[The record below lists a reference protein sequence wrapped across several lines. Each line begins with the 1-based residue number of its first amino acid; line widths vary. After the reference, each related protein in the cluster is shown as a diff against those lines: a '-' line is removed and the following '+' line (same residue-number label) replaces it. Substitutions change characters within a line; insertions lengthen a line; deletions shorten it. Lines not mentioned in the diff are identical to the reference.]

1 MSGVK
6 CFPCNETSI
15 GRNGWYRNVLL
26 TSYNSGEPV
35 HQGFS
40 VNQST
45 NNQIWL
51 QHAKETANN
60 SKKIVV
66 FIFYDVC
73 RVYFP
78 KLLLFS
84 VKIIQVFA
92 LETTVSR
99 LKSRERVNETKF
111 NG

>member
-1 MSGVK
+1 MS
-6 CFPCNETSI
+6 C
-15 GRNGWYRNVLL
+15 YRVIIR
-26 TSYNSGEPV
+26 GEPV
-35 HQGFS
+35 HQEFS

-45 NNQIWL
+45 NNQSWL
-51 QHAKETANN
+51 QHAKETAKY
-60 SKKIVV
+60 SKKIV

-73 RVYFP
+73 HVYLP

-84 VKIIQVFA
+84 VKIIQVA

>member
-1 MSGVK
+1 MVYMK
-6 CFPCNETSI
+6 
-15 GRNGWYRNVLL
+15 RNVYWPKWFGTEMSCYRVLIR
-26 TSYNSGEPV
+26 GEPV
-35 HQGFS
+35 HQEFS

-51 QHAKETANN
+51 QHAKETAKY

-73 RVYFP
+73 RVYLP

-84 VKIIQVFA
+84 VKIIQVSCFGDYGFSS
-92 LETTVSR
+92 EVP
-99 LKSRERVNETKF
+99 REGERD
-111 NG
+111 

>member
-1 MSGVK
+1 MS
-6 CFPCNETSI
+6 C
-15 GRNGWYRNVLL
+15 YRVIIR
-26 TSYNSGEPV
+26 GEPV
-35 HQGFS
+35 HQEFN
-40 VNQST
+40 VNQSI

-51 QHAKETANN
+51 QHAKEIAKY
-60 SKKIVV
+60 SKKIV

-73 RVYFP
+73 RVYLP

-84 VKIIQVFA
+84 VKKIQVA

-99 LKSRERVNETKF
+99 LKSCERVNETKF